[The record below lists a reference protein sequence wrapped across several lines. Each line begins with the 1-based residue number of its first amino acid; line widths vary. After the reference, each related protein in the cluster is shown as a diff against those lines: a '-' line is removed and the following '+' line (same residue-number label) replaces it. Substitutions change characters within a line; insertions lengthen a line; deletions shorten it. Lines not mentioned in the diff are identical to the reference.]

1 MSMKKVAL
9 KVAYIGTNFHGFQRQ
24 PDQRTVEDELIY
36 TLKKLGYIN
45 DLKKAYF
52 GIAGRTDSGVH
63 AMGNAISFMTEKE
76 ILINHIN
83 DYLPDDVKILAKA
96 KVPYGFKP
104 RYAKQRH
111 YKYII
116 SENVLS
122 YPLNW
127 NLKVPKNG
135 FDLDKMIKAAE
146 YFKGEHNF
154 INFSKRCER
163 NPIRTVDNIHVE
175 KKGHIISIDVLGE
188 SFLWNM
194 VRKMVKPILEV
205 GNGKLEPEIILEMLN
220 PENKFNIKTMAP
232 DNLILIDTMYHKIKF
247 EYDLYACHRFQT
259 ILQNEIFKHK
269 SLFDLEEIMLDNINT
284 LKENAQQNKLN

>member
-9 KVAYIGTNFHGFQRQ
+9 KVAYLGTNFRGFQRQ

-36 TLKKLGYIN
+36 TLKKLDYIA

-52 GIAGRTDSGVH
+52 GIAGRTDRGVH
-63 AMGNAISFMTEKE
+63 AMGNVISFMSEKE
-76 ILINHIN
+76 ILINQIN

-104 RYAKQRH
+104 RYAEQRH

-127 NLKVPKNG
+127 NLNVPKNG
-135 FDLDKMIKAAE
+135 FDLDKMIEAAN

-163 NPIRTVDNIHVE
+163 NPLRTVDDICVE
-175 KKGHIISIDVLGE
+175 KKGHIISIDVWGE

-232 DNLILIDTMYHKIKF
+232 DNLILMDTQYNKIKF

-259 ILQNEIFKHK
+259 ILQDEIFRHK
-269 SLFDLEEIMLDNINT
+269 SLLELEEIMLDNINS
-284 LKENAQQNKLN
+284 LKNSAQK

>member
-1 MSMKKVAL
+1 MKNVAL

-36 TLKKLGYIN
+36 TLKKLRYIDN
-45 DLKKAYF
+45 LKKSYF
-52 GIAGRTDSGVH
+52 RIAGRTDSGVH
-63 AMGNAISFMTEKE
+63 AMGNVISFMSEKE
-76 ILINHIN
+76 ILINQIN
-83 DYLPDDVKILAKA
+83 DYLPNDIQILAKA

-122 YPLNW
+122 YPLKW
-127 NLKVPKNG
+127 NLNVPKYG
-135 FDLDKMIKAAE
+135 FDLNKMIEAGN

-154 INFSKRCER
+154 INFSKRCKR
-163 NPIRTVDNIHVE
+163 NPIRTIDAISIE
-175 KKGHIISIDVLGE
+175 KNGDIISIDVWGE

-205 GNGKLEPEIILEMLN
+205 GNGKLEPEIIPKMLN
-220 PENKFNIKTMAP
+220 PKNKFNIKTMAS
-232 DNLILIDTMYHKIKF
+232 DNLILMDTIYNKIKF
-247 EYDLYACHRFQT
+247 EYDSYACHRFKT
-259 ILQNEIFKHK
+259 IMQDEIFKHK
-269 SLFDLEEIMLDNINT
+269 SLLDLEKIMLDNIID
-284 LKENAQQNKLN
+284 LKTIAQKNKLN